1 MPSSASPSS
10 LATTSVPASAPQAR
24 PALALIGAGVMGS
37 RIAARLLAAGY
48 ALTVCNRSVERL
60 GALQAAGAAVAP
72 TAAAAAAAAD
82 IVFTCLRGDEAEL
95 QATLGHDGLLAAMPP
110 TALHVALSTMSP
122 DTALRL
128 ATAHRDHGSRFL
140 CCQMQGR
147 AQAAEAGQLLLW
159 ASGSAADL
167 AAARPILDT
176 FAARICHLGARL
188 EQAPA
193 AKLAVNM
200 LMFANIQL
208 FAETAAYLQHC
219 GVDSAPVM
227 QALTESTFAAP
238 LFKGIAGALRGNHAP
253 DGTSVATALRDLQ
266 LLLAHAAAVGA
277 RLPAAAA
284 VAGHYEAT
292 ASAGHAALSQSA
304 VILPLQAGAA

>member
-1 MPSSASPSS
+1 MSSSTSPAMPA
-10 LATTSVPASAPQAR
+10 AR
-24 PALALIGAGVMGS
+24 AAIALIGAGVMGS
-37 RIAARLLAAGY
+37 RIAGRLLAAGH
-48 ALTVCNRSVERL
+48 ALTVYNRSTPRV

-72 TAAAAAAAAD
+72 TAAAAAERAD

-95 QATLGHDGLLAAMPP
+95 QATLGTDGLLASMPP

-122 DTALRL
+122 DTAIRL
-128 ATAHRDHGSRFL
+128 AAAHRGHGSRFL

-147 AQAAEAGQLLLW
+147 AQAAETGQLLLW
-159 ASGSAADL
+159 ASGSAEDL
-167 AAARPILDT
+167 ASVRPVLDT
-176 FAARICHLGARL
+176 FAARTCHLGVRV

-193 AKLAVNM
+193 TKLAVNM
-200 LMFANIQL
+200 LMFANIEL
-208 FAETAAYLQHC
+208 FAETAAYLQRC
-219 GVDSAPVM
+219 GVDTGPVF

-238 LFKGIAGALRGNHAP
+238 LFKGIVGALGGSHAA

-266 LLLAHAAAVGA
+266 LLLAHAQEVGA

-292 ASAGHAALSQSA
+292 SMAGHAELSQSA
-304 VILPLQAGAA
+304 VILPLQKGAA